1 MKLRDIMLLRD
12 DVLGSEKDGY
22 AVLLLCSIAIH
33 SMPGRNDEK
42 GGQG

>member
-1 MKLRDIMLLRD
+1 MKLRDIMLLSD
-12 DVLGSEKDGY
+12 DVPGSEKDGY

-33 SMPGRNDEK
+33 FMSGMNDEK